1 MSNSMIAADY
11 TLGSSSL
18 SFGTG
23 CMIMLTEDTKIKT
36 QDIRQ
41 QTWDATER
49 STNSIIKF
57 YLDFSFSSSLSDDD

>member
-1 MSNSMIAADY
+1 MSNSLIAADY
-11 TLGSSSL
+11 TSGSSSL

-23 CMIMLTEDTKIKT
+23 FMIMLVEKIKIKMP
-36 QDIRQ
+36 DIRQ